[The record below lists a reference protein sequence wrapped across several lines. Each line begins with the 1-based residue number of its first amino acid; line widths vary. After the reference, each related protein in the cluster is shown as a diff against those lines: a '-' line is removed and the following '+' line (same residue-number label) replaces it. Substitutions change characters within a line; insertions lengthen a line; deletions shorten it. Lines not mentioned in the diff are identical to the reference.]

1 MSFLYCR
8 GSQAARIRMNVTFVF
23 VVACLV
29 ALTLATPRDARKN
42 ARKQDRQSQ
51 ESEGG
56 QQKRDTLTLL
66 DTDTTYGS
74 SSVTGYEDHG
84 YYNQYDYGYGWLE
97 YYNKDEEQQEASQE
111 TQQRRRRRRRAVPV
125 VRRVQ

>member
-1 MSFLYCR
+1 
-8 GSQAARIRMNVTFVF
+8 MNVTCVF
-23 VVACLV
+23 LLALLV
-29 ALTLATPRDARKN
+29 AFTLATPRESRMN

-51 ESEGG
+51 QSKAAPEKS
-56 QQKRDTLTLL
+56 QQSKAAPQKRDDLTFL
-66 DTDTTYGS
+66 DSDTTYGS

-97 YYNKDEEQQEASQE
+97 YYNKDEEQQEAKQE

>member
-1 MSFLYCR
+1 
-8 GSQAARIRMNVTFVF
+8 MNVTFVF

-29 ALTLATPRDARKN
+29 ALTLATPRDSRKN

-51 ESEGG
+51 QSEGG
-56 QQKRDTLTLL
+56 QQKRDALNFF
-66 DTDTTYGS
+66 DYDTTYGS

-84 YYNQYDYGYGWLE
+84 YYNQYDYGLGWLE
-97 YYNKDEEQQEASQE
+97 YYNKDEEQQETKQE